1 MPRRFG
7 VAQASLESVRES
19 RTSVVPTKGSNMDG
33 IHDMGGKYGWGSVT
47 IEPDEQ
53 VFAEPWEAKAF
64 ALGAMS
70 GGLSGTNL
78 DAFRHALERLH
89 PLDYLS
95 DGYYGRWLACAE
107 LLLVDSGI
115 LPAGAVEARARNL
128 MGQTTAE
135 PADVEVNK
143 PQYARGG
150 GGSLRT
156 IDDPRA
162 FAIGDRVRARDLH
175 RAGHH
180 RMPAYIRGHIGT
192 VVAFRPS
199 AVLPDATA
207 HFTGEEA
214 QHVYTVTFTSTEL
227 WGPDAEPSTLNI
239 DLFETYMEAM
249 S

>member
-1 MPRRFG
+1 
-7 VAQASLESVRES
+7 
-19 RTSVVPTKGSNMDG
+19 MDG
-33 IHDMGGKYGWGSVT
+33 IHDMGGQYGWGTVA
-47 IEPDEQ
+47 IEPSEP
-53 VFAEPWEAKAF
+53 VFASDWESKAF

-70 GGLSGTNL
+70 AGLSGTNL

-107 LLLVDSGI
+107 LLLVDSGV

-128 MGQTTAE
+128 MGETTSE
-135 PADVEVNK
+135 PADTELCK
-143 PQYARGG
+143 PHYDRGG
-150 GGSLRT
+150 SGSLRT
-156 IDDPRA
+156 IEAPRA
-162 FAIGDRVRARDLH
+162 FAVGDRVRARDLH

-180 RMPAYIRGHIGT
+180 RMPAYVRGRNG
-192 VVAFRPS
+192 VVSALRPS

-207 HFTGEEA
+207 HFTGEDP

-227 WGPDAEPSTLNI
+227 WGPDAEASTLNI
-239 DLFETYMEAM
+239 DLFESYMEAG